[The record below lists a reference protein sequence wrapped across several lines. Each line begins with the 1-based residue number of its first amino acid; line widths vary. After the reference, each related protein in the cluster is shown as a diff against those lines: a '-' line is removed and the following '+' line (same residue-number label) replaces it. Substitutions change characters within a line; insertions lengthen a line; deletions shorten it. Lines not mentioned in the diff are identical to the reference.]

1 MKIMEEYEYISEFEF
16 SLLINSFYNKNK
28 KLFIGKNTYSN
39 CLYEDS
45 MIKIHITTLNA
56 LNVIT
61 NIKMPYRVD
70 RKKFINSKDEMLR
83 KYPNIVFSKGK
94 YPDYECIV
102 RYSKEAGYITPHIK
116 RLLND
121 KEYLKEEMVM
131 FTLEN

>member
-61 NIKMPYRVD
+61 NIMMSYRDWETD
-70 RKKFINSKDEMLR
+70 RKSTRLNS
-83 KYPNIVFSKGK
+83 S
-94 YPDYECIV
+94 
-102 RYSKEAGYITPHIK
+102 H
-116 RLLND
+116 
-121 KEYLKEEMVM
+121 LKLSRMPSSA
-131 FTLEN
+131 